1 MSTFL
6 LLSILFI
13 TSFGGKAFS
22 KLCSDAVVGH
32 SKDRYAV
39 FMAVNGA
46 VASVFFFISGGF
58 RVEVNLPTL
67 AYAAVYALIVVL
79 SLISNMVAL
88 KYMNI
93 VTLTVVTGTL
103 GLIAT
108 SATGA
113 WLFDEIID
121 TEKILRVAI
130 MVAAVVLFALD
141 GKMGKKGKKEKSV
154 SPAFSLKAVTVILVM
169 LTVNCASTVITKYY
183 AIDTR
188 VCDANSCFF
197 FTNVILV
204 GGGLLLVAADLIKNS
219 SGLKDI
225 APLFKPLNFLSL
237 SGNTVCSNVG
247 SLVGI
252 LIISKMDVSVYAPV
266 SSAIGILAGFLGS
279 LVFRQKM
286 GWLSYIGALG
296 AVVAVI
302 I

>member
-58 RVEVNLPTL
+58 RVEVNLPTF

-88 KYMNI
+88 KYMNV

-121 TEKILRVAI
+121 TKNILRIAI
-130 MVAAVVLFALD
+130 MVAAVILFALD
-141 GKMGKKGKKEKSV
+141 EKKGKKEKSG

-188 VCDANSCFF
+188 VCDANSFFF
-197 FTNVILV
+197 FTNVILAA
-204 GGGLLLVAADLIKNS
+204 GGLLLVATDLIKNS
-219 SGLKDI
+219 SGQKDI